1 MGVPYSKI
9 YTETRSQNTGENIR
23 FTYEL
28 LKTSYKVPQRIIL
41 VQKPHMGRRT
51 AATFQRQWRHS
62 NTSMIV
68 RTLQISLDRYPSD
81 DVGDLSDVISVM
93 MGYMQRMPLYH
104 KLGFQ
109 NYVYIPPDVM
119 ESFKLLQQTNLY
131 NSYFIWRVPVWY
143 INIYYRFNIIC
154 FWDLNF
160 ISRMLS
166 VLVQLNVRKL

>member
-1 MGVPYSKI
+1 MIPRRWEKPEAEVFRDIAVSMGVPYSKI

-93 MGYMQRMPLYH
+93 MGYMQRMPLYQM
-104 KLGFQ
+104 LGFQ
-109 NYVYIPPDVM
+109 NYVFIPPDVM

-131 NSYFIWRVPVWY
+131 NSYFI
-143 INIYYRFNIIC
+143 
-154 FWDLNF
+154 
-160 ISRMLS
+160 
-166 VLVQLNVRKL
+166 